1 VTARLRIATRKSQLA
16 LWQAQHV
23 SALLRHAHPA
33 LEIELV
39 PLLTQG
45 DRIQDRTLAAIG
57 GKGLFIKELEVA
69 LEELRADIA
78 VHSMKDVPA
87 DLPDGLIIGAV
98 LPRADPRDALVT
110 TSGIARLE
118 DLPRGAVVG
127 TSSLRRQAQIRA
139 LRPDLGI
146 ESLRGNVDTRLRKLD
161 TGASGMDGSAAGRMD
176 AIVLACAGL
185 IRLGLESRIT
195 ARLDPKVCLPAV
207 TQGVIGIECRQS
219 DSATLQF
226 LRALE
231 DPATRK
237 VMDAERA
244 FAARLGGSCQSPIA
258 AFAELDADRITLRGL
273 VAEPD
278 GSRLMRD
285 AVSGSPENPA
295 ALGRQLAERILAAGA
310 GPLLERLRAS

>member
-23 SALLRHAHPA
+23 STLLRAAHPG
-33 LEIELV
+33 LQIELV

-69 LEELRADIA
+69 LQDLHADIA

-87 DLPDGLIIGAV
+87 ELPRGLIIGAV
-98 LPRADPRDALVT
+98 LERADPRDALVT
-110 TSGIARLE
+110 TSGIARVE

-139 LRPDLGI
+139 LRPDLNI

-161 TGASGMDGSAAGRMD
+161 AGQELGGTQGGKRMD

-195 ARLDPKVCLPAV
+195 ARLDPEVCLPAV

-219 DSATLQF
+219 DLSTVEL

-244 FAARLGGSCQSPIA
+244 FAAHLGGSCQSPIA
-258 AFAELDADRITLRGL
+258 AYAQLEADRITLRGL

-278 GSRLMRD
+278 GSRLLRD
-285 AVSGSPENPA
+285 AVSGSAENPA

-310 GPLLERLRAS
+310 GPLLERLRAG

>member
-1 VTARLRIATRKSQLA
+1 MTARLRIATRKSQLA
-16 LWQAQHV
+16 LWQAEHV
-23 SALLRHAHPA
+23 SALLRAAHPG

-69 LEELRADIA
+69 LEDLRADIA

-87 DLPDGLIIGAV
+87 DLPHGLIIGAV
-98 LPRADPRDALVT
+98 LKRADPRDALVT

-118 DLPRGAVVG
+118 NLPHGAVVG

-139 LRPDLGI
+139 LRPDLSI

-161 TGASGMDGSAAGRMD
+161 AGQESGGKRMD

-219 DSATLQF
+219 DSSTVKF
-226 LRALE
+226 LRAIE

-258 AFAELDADRITLRGL
+258 AYAELDADRITLRGL

-278 GSRLMRD
+278 GSRLLRD
-285 AVSGSPENPA
+285 TVSGSAENPA